1 MAGKKADPEWS
12 KDPRRWEV
20 FRAADQIRAEGKE
33 RVSIRTVWAR
43 VKLNAGVAGTN
54 QLVGDHLADWTQERE
69 YSPEI
74 ELAGMPGAVSTKLAN
89 AGVELWKAAQ
99 AEAAAVLERER
110 QRMFE
115 AIAVERGLRGEA
127 LGMVDARDA
136 VIEALRAEIA
146 RHADELEAMRKHV
159 DTVRAREF
167 WGTVAQEI
175 WEILPERE
183 TLHLNEITRRVGH
196 EFVKEAEQFPGD
208 WGPELLRGVIDQRIK
223 YKKLFK
229 REGKARFRRR
239 RPEDDLEVS
248 PSTIGTV
255 EDPALGSDG
264 AEETEAA

>member
-1 MAGKKADPEWS
+1 MAGKKADPEWN
-12 KDPRRWEV
+12 KGPRRWEV
-20 FRAADQIRAEGKE
+20 FRAADQIRAEGQE

-54 QLVGDHLADWTQERE
+54 QLVGDHLADWTKERE

-74 ELAGMPGAVSTKLAN
+74 ELAEMPGAVSTKVAK

-115 AIAVERGLRGEA
+115 AIAVERDLRSEA

-136 VIEALRAEIA
+136 VIEGLRAEIA
-146 RHADELEAMRKHV
+146 RHVDELEALRKRV
-159 DTVRAREF
+159 EKGRAREF

-183 TLHLNEITRRVGH
+183 TMHLNEITRRVGH
-196 EFVKEAEQFPGD
+196 EFIKEAEQFPGD

-223 YKKLFK
+223 YNKLFM

-239 RPEDDLEVS
+239 RPEDGLAVS
-248 PSTIGTV
+248 PSTAG
-255 EDPALGSDG
+255 
-264 AEETEAA
+264 